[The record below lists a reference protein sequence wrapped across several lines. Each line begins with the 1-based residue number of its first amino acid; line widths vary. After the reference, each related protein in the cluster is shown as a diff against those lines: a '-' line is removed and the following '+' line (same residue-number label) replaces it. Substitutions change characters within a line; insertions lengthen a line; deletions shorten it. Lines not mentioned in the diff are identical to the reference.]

1 MASAKAKKVVVIGAG
16 LAGLI
21 SSLTLQKAGYSVV
34 LLDKR
39 SQVGGLCGTFS
50 MDGYEFVIACNDFG
64 AGLQKLLK
72 KLGVEQ
78 KFEHKKSAIYY
89 AGNWVNAEP
98 GFRMLWQLRHDWK
111 NFFALMGGIIA
122 QQLPSRKPQTIESF
136 VDRHTTKGAVN
147 DLAKIIAYFMGVAPY
162 DIHTSYFGLDSQY
175 GYGYTKMVCPIG
187 GPQVLSSTIAQ
198 TFLAQGGKLLL
209 ETRYHQHQKTEN
221 GYHVELINQQ
231 QRLHMRADYLVD
243 TSERNSLYQPD
254 TKRGLPLSMMCL
266 AVDEDYIYPAGMHT
280 LSYYEPNVSEWFKIL
295 DEGTQ
300 PQNFGFHIFKSDI
313 CDTPQVPLENF
324 YSDPFVRK
332 AETERGKAKA
342 GKTTIE
348 KASTTEY
355 EVREAAL
362 CDYCCATV
370 ATQPIEAALQNTAR
384 KSAYT
389 INVYF
394 YLPRGVQQLDNAQ
407 RDFYRTYLLERI
419 EKMLPGIGAH
429 IQYSRILAPEDF
441 EKMHGLSSRVM
452 PFITNLEKPQN
463 GTNDTDFFYAGHTVF
478 PPGEHAGAAA
488 LSGHLVAKSIIS
500 T

>member
-1 MASAKAKKVVVIGAG
+1 
-16 LAGLI
+16 
-21 SSLTLQKAGYSVV
+21 
-34 LLDKR
+34 
-39 SQVGGLCGTFS
+39 
-50 MDGYEFVIACNDFG
+50 
-64 AGLQKLLK
+64 
-72 KLGVEQ
+72 
-78 KFEHKKSAIYY
+78 
-89 AGNWVNAEP
+89 
-98 GFRMLWQLRHDWK
+98 
-111 NFFALMGGIIA
+111 
-122 QQLPSRKPQTIESF
+122 
-136 VDRHTTKGAVN
+136 
-147 DLAKIIAYFMGVAPY
+147 
-162 DIHTSYFGLDSQY
+162 
-175 GYGYTKMVCPIG
+175 
-187 GPQVLSSTIAQ
+187 
-198 TFLAQGGKLLL
+198 
-209 ETRYHQHQKTEN
+209 
-221 GYHVELINQQ
+221 
-231 QRLHMRADYLVD
+231 MRADYLVD

-394 YLPRGVQQLDNAQ
+394 YL
-407 RDFYRTYLLERI
+407 
-419 EKMLPGIGAH
+419 
-429 IQYSRILAPEDF
+429 
-441 EKMHGLSSRVM
+441 
-452 PFITNLEKPQN
+452 
-463 GTNDTDFFYAGHTVF
+463 
-478 PPGEHAGAAA
+478 
-488 LSGHLVAKSIIS
+488 
-500 T
+500 